1 MFDGYLRRGVDRAT
15 GPVGRVLV
23 SVGVRADHLTALGL
37 VMSVATA
44 VAVGSGRL
52 RLGVLLLVI
61 TAMGDLFDGVVAKQT
76 GTTSPR
82 GAFFDSTIDRV
93 TDFLLLGGI
102 AWYLA
107 DTDGARASL
116 LPFAVLG
123 VSSIISYE
131 RAKAELLGFEAKG
144 GLMERAE
151 RVFVLGVALF
161 FDSILV
167 PVLWVLLVLSTLTA
181 VQRFVKVWR
190 QATAA
195 QRNPGS

>member
-1 MFDGYLRRGVDRAT
+1 MFDGNFRRGVDKAT
-15 GPVGRVLV
+15 RPVGRVLV
-23 SVGVRADHLTALGL
+23 RVGVRADHLTILGL
-37 VMSVATA
+37 LMSVATA

-52 RLGVLLLVI
+52 RLGVLLLVL
-61 TAMGDLFDGVVAKQT
+61 TAMGDLFDGVVAKEA
-76 GTTSPR
+76 GTSSAR

-107 DTDGARASL
+107 DTDGGRASL

-151 RVFVLGVALF
+151 RVFVLGFAIF
-161 FDSILV
+161 FDAILV
-167 PVLWVLLVLSTLTA
+167 PVLWVLLALSTFTA
-181 VQRFVKVWR
+181 LQRFVKVWV

-195 QRNPGS
+195 QRDRGH